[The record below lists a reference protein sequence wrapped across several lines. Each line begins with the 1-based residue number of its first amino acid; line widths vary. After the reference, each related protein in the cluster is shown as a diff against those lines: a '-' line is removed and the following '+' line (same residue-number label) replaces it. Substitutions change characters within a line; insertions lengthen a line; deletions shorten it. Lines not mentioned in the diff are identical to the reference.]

1 MPHHVTDEQRDAA
14 VGQRDRVEPVAAGR
28 LLLPGH
34 QVPGRDPGP
43 RQDRQGGWQQRFLQ
57 FRHYPVGG
65 PLPGHAVGD
74 VGGDDQEPVDRAVGG
89 PARHHREVRVH
100 LGLPGRVHPVE
111 HFVRWFGG

>member
-1 MPHHVTDEQRDAA
+1 MPHHVTDDQRDAA

-57 FRHYPVGG
+57 FRHYPRAAGFPRSVTSVAMTRS
-65 PLPGHAVGD
+65 PLTVPSA
-74 VGGDDQEPVDRAVGG
+74 
-89 PARHHREVRVH
+89 ARR
-100 LGLPGRVHPVE
+100 GTP
-111 HFVRWFGG
+111 